1 MILAL
6 LNVLWWSAA
15 AAETQPLKISIAPR
29 AQFESE
35 LPNRP
40 SRTFVR
46 EAQLQAG
53 LWNPEGARLSAVVP
67 NAPAFTR
74 AAGLPVFSLQLREA
88 VWETQGKLGLGLVF
102 GAQARFLERSAS
114 GNTQSLQLWAA
125 PIGLEASYL
134 PFARGPRLN
143 VRGQALPT
151 LGLLERSP
159 ISDRS
164 SLSGVGSLVTLGLSQ
179 SLLPGQSLSA
189 SYEFQTLRLNGGSF
203 SGQGIALGWI
213 AALE

>member
-102 GAQARFLERSAS
+102 GAQARFHRA
-114 GNTQSLQLWAA
+114 
-125 PIGLEASYL
+125 
-134 PFARGPRLN
+134 
-143 VRGQALPT
+143 
-151 LGLLERSP
+151 
-159 ISDRS
+159 
-164 SLSGVGSLVTLGLSQ
+164 
-179 SLLPGQSLSA
+179 
-189 SYEFQTLRLNGGSF
+189 
-203 SGQGIALGWI
+203 
-213 AALE
+213 